1 MWRSIDMPD
10 SDESAMRHE
19 ILAFLD
25 VYCRGKTLQD
35 AREWYAEA
43 FLAEAPPSGL
53 GLNKA

>member
-1 MWRSIDMPD
+1 MWRSIDALD

-43 FLAEAPPSGL
+43 FSTEPSPNGL

>member
-1 MWRSIDMPD
+1 MWRSVDMPD
-10 SDESAMRHE
+10 SDENAMRLE

-43 FLAEAPPSGL
+43 FLTEAPSSGL

>member
-1 MWRSIDMPD
+1 MWRSIDTLD
-10 SDESAMRHE
+10 SDESVMRLE

-43 FLAEAPPSGL
+43 FLTEVPPGGL

>member
-1 MWRSIDMPD
+1 MWRSIDVLD

-43 FLAEAPPSGL
+43 FLAEAPSNGL